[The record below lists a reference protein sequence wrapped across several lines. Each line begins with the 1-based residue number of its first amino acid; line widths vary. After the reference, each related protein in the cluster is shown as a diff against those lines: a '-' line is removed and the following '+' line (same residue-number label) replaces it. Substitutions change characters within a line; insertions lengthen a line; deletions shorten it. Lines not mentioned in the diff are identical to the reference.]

1 MLDRKFVLIGAL
13 TLALTAG
20 AEQTSTTRFD
30 GSSWWSY
37 VKVLAD
43 DNMEGRETGSDG
55 LRRAETYT
63 IEQLKKSGLEPA
75 GEKGFYQTV
84 KFDHRQVDE
93 KKSFATLVS
102 DGKSVPIVLGE
113 DALFSTAVD
122 MPSTGVAA
130 PLVFIGYG
138 LKVPEKNDDDFAG
151 LDLKGKVVVYIGGSP
166 ADLPAP
172 LSAHS
177 QTAAERGKALRA
189 AGAVGV
195 IRIFNPA
202 AMDLPWTRISL
213 NRTAPAMQLADPKMQ
228 DFLGT
233 KVVLGFNPE
242 HAEKLFEGSG
252 NTFTELATLAKDR
265 KPLPR
270 F

>member
-1 MLDRKFVLIGAL
+1 MMHRMSVLIGAL

-20 AEQTSTTRFD
+20 AQQTSTTRFD
-30 GSSWWSY
+30 GASWWNY

-55 LRRAETYT
+55 LRRAEAYT
-63 IEQLKKSGLEPA
+63 VEQLKKAGLEPA
-75 GEKGFYQTV
+75 GENGFYQTV
-84 KFDHRQVDE
+84 KFDQRQVDE
-93 KKSFATLVS
+93 SKSFASLVR
-102 DGKSVPIVLGE
+102 DGNTAPIVLGE
-113 DALFSTAVD
+113 DAYFSTAVD
-122 MPSTGVAA
+122 MPSTGIAA

-166 ADLPAP
+166 ADLPSP

-177 QTAAERGKALRA
+177 QTGAERGKALRA
-189 AGAVGV
+189 AGAIGV

-228 DFLGT
+228 DFAGT
-233 KVVLGFNPE
+233 RVVGGF
-242 HAEKLFEGSG
+242 
-252 NTFTELATLAKDR
+252 
-265 KPLPR
+265 KPAPSE
-270 F
+270 

>member
-1 MLDRKFVLIGAL
+1 MLHRMFVLIGAL

-20 AEQTSTTRFD
+20 AQQTSTSRFD
-30 GSSWWSY
+30 GSSWWNY

-55 LRRAETYT
+55 LRRAEAYT
-63 IEQLKKSGLEPA
+63 VEQLKKSGLEPA
-75 GEKGFYQTV
+75 GENGFYQTV
-84 KFDHRQVDE
+84 KFDQRQVDE
-93 KKSFATLVS
+93 KKSFAALVHN
-102 DGKSVPIVLGE
+102 GNMVPIVLGE
-113 DALFSTAVD
+113 DAYFSTAVD

-151 LDLKGKVVVYIGGSP
+151 LDLKGKVVVYISGSP
-166 ADLPAP
+166 SDLPAP

-177 QTAAERGKALRA
+177 QTGAERGKALRS
-189 AGAVGV
+189 AGAIGV

-228 DFLGT
+228 DFAGT

-242 HAEKLFEGSG
+242 HAEKLF
-252 NTFTELATLAKDR
+252 
-265 KPLPR
+265 
-270 F
+270 